1 MRMVVV
7 ESAAV
12 LRSGLELR
20 KLLAAVVLAVLVSA
34 PSAASGPADLDLRS
48 VDGKAFSLASLK
60 GRVVVLDFWASWCVP
75 CRASVP
81 FFDRLQATYGSAG
94 LSVVGLTL
102 EADDDAVAAFLEDVP
117 PAFAIVRDP
126 SGRAGE
132 QFEVLAMPTT
142 FLLDREGRVVARFE
156 GSDHRVH
163 DAIEAAAK
171 TLLAGGALAPGTGVR
186 VPKSLAA
193 TGDLKAWQRGY
204 LADSIMSLNG
214 TAATQIFREHI
225 HASKEGAAGDGGP
238 AGGGCGCN

>member
-1 MRMVVV
+1 MRMIAAK
-7 ESAAV
+7 SAGVARSRLP
-12 LRSGLELR
+12 LRRLSV
-20 KLLAAVVLAVLVSA
+20 AVVLATLVA
-34 PSAASGPADLDLRS
+34 AASAAEGPAALDLRS

-60 GRVVVLDFWASWCVP
+60 GRVVVLDFWASWCLP

-81 FFDRLQATYGSAG
+81 FFDRLQATYGPAG

-102 EADDDAVAAFLEDVP
+102 EADDDAVASFLDDVP
-117 PAFAIVRDP
+117 TTFVVVRDP

-156 GSDHRVH
+156 GSDSHVH
-163 DAIEAAAK
+163 AAVEAAVK
-171 TLLAGGALAPGTGVR
+171 TLLAGGTLPAGTGMR

-193 TGDLKAWQRGY
+193 TGDLKAWERGY
-204 LADSIMSLNG
+204 LADPIMSLNG